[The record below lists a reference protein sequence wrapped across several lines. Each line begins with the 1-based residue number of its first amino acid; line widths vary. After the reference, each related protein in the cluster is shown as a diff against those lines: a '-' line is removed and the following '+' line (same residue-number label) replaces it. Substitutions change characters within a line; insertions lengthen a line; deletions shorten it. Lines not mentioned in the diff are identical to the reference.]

1 MTKAAIANLRRIE
14 RECAAGQLR
23 LINRAITGL
32 YDEALRPLEL
42 KVGQMSLLVLASN
55 RDVVRPADI
64 CCGLQ
69 MDPST
74 LSRNVERM
82 RAKGWLE
89 VVPGGDARARPFR
102 LTPKGKRL
110 LQRAVPVWEKAQ
122 RDAHALLGD
131 RGASSLRRIAARI
144 CSQTR

>member
-1 MTKAAIANLRRIE
+1 MTEPGQGKLRRIE
-14 RECAAGQLR
+14 RECTAGQLR

-55 RDVVRPADI
+55 RDLVRPADV
-64 CCGLQ
+64 CCALQ

-89 VVPGGDARARPFR
+89 IAPEGDARARPFR

-110 LQRAVPVWEKAQ
+110 LRRAVPAWEKAQ
-122 RDAHALLGD
+122 REARALLGD
-131 RGASSLRRIAARI
+131 RDAACLRRMADRI
-144 CSQTR
+144 CSQTS